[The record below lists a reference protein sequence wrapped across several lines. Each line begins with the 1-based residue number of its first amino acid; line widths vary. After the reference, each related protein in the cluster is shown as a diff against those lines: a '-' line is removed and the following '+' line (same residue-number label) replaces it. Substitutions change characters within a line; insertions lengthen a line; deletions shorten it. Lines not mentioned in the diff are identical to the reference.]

1 MVTWQQVCILFFM
14 MKKVTLQSIV
24 FQLFIFSFLSCGGG
38 ETPVAKQPVSAKQ
51 DEGTVQMVKLLQD
64 AYAKIDPMQAAFYS
78 NSIRADRFKAQMESL
93 TDPQQKYV
101 ANLQFAYELL
111 GAGKNEQAVV
121 EFEKLLAF
129 LGKIPNSGQQA
140 YQVKK
145 LLALSYMRL
154 GETSNCIERTNDE
167 TCLMPIQGKGVYTI
181 TESSRSAIKIYES
194 MLQENPFDYESMWM
208 LNFAYMTLGE
218 YPQKVPKGL
227 LIPPSSFESDYKLPV
242 FKNIAEKIGVSD
254 IGLSGGEC
262 VEDFNNDGLLDIIAS
277 SWGAKDQLRFYVNK
291 GDGTFVEKT
300 AEAGLTGLTGGLNTN
315 HADYNNDGFMDVFV
329 MRGAWYEASG
339 NLPNSL
345 LRNNGDGTFS
355 DVTIAAGMLAYA
367 PTQSAA
373 WADFNNDGWLDLFV
387 SNESGQGFT
396 HPCEFYFNN
405 KDGTFTNRINET
417 GLGGMLGYIKG
428 CSAGD
433 VNNDGWQDLYINTLN
448 TPNLLLI
455 NNGPAANGA
464 VTFRDVANQA
474 GVTAP
479 IVGFPCWMFDFN
491 NDGWEDIFAA
501 GFGVPEGKTAA
512 HLATLNFKGQFVG
525 GNPHLYINNKNGT
538 FKDIYKEA
546 GLDEAMFAMGSNYG
560 DLDNDGWLDCYIGT
574 GAPGLT
580 AIVPNKMFRNNNGK
594 TFQDV
599 TTAGGF
605 GHIQKGHGVG
615 FGDFDNDGDQDIFSI
630 IGGALEGDVFG
641 DVFFLNPVGN
651 QKSWVTLKL
660 VGTTSNRCA
669 IGARVKVVCVNRD
682 GQERS
687 IYNTVST
694 GSSFGSN
701 SLQLEVGLDDAVKI
715 KEVEVAWPNAAQTKN
730 TYKNID
736 VNKFVELT
744 EGNEAPKYLSPKVFS
759 FEG

>member
-1 MVTWQQVCILFFM
+1 
-14 MKKVTLQSIV
+14 MKKYTLQFIV
-24 FQLFIFSFLSCGGG
+24 FQLVILVFMSCGGG
-38 ETPVAKQPVSAKQ
+38 GSAPVDQPLSKGQ
-51 DEGTVQMVKLLQD
+51 DEGTAQMVKLLQE
-64 AYAKIDPMQAAFYS
+64 AYAKIDPMKAAFYS
-78 NSIRADRFKAQMESL
+78 NSLRAENFKAQMENL
-93 TDPQQKYV
+93 ADPQQKFV
-101 ANLQFAYELL
+101 ANLQYAYELL
-111 GAGKNEQAVV
+111 GAGKNEQAIG
-121 EFEKLLAF
+121 EFEKLLA
-129 LGKIPNSGQQA
+129 LLQKSPNSGEYT

-154 GETSNCIERTNDE
+154 GETGNCIERTNDE
-167 TCLMPIQGKGVYTI
+167 TCLMPIQGKGIYTL

-194 MLQENPFDYESMWM
+194 MLEENPEDYESVWM

-218 YPQKVPKGL
+218 YPQKVPKKL

-242 FKNIAEKIGVSD
+242 FKNIAEKIGVSNV
-254 IGLSGGEC
+254 GLSGGEC

-277 SWGAKDQLRFYVNK
+277 SWGAKDQLRFYINN
-291 GDGTFVEKT
+291 GDGSFAEKT
-300 AEAGLTGLTGGLNTN
+300 TEAGLTGLTGGLNTN
-315 HADYNNDGFMDVFV
+315 HADYNNDGFVDVFV

-355 DVTIAAGMLAYA
+355 DVTIEAGMLAYA

-387 SNESGQGFT
+387 SNESGQGFS

-405 KDGTFTNRINET
+405 KNGTFTNLINET
-417 GLGGMLGYIKG
+417 GLGGMIGYIKG
-428 CSAGD
+428 CAAGD

-448 TPNLLLI
+448 TPNLLLM
-455 NNGPAANGA
+455 NNGPAANGV
-464 VTFRDVANQA
+464 VTFRDVANKA

-512 HLATLNFKGQFVG
+512 HLAALNYKGQFAG
-525 GNPHLYINNKNGT
+525 GNPHLYINTHNGA
-538 FKDIYKEA
+538 FKDIYKSA

-560 DLDNDGWLDCYIGT
+560 DLDNDGWLDCYVGT

-580 AIVPNKMFRNNNGK
+580 AIVPNKMFRNNKGK

-641 DVFFLNPVGN
+641 DVFFLNPIGN

-660 VGTTSNRCA
+660 EGTTSNRCA
-669 IGARVKVVCVNRD
+669 IGARVKITTINKE
-682 GQERS
+682 GLERS

-701 SLQLEVGLDDAVKI
+701 SLQLEVGLDDAVSI
-715 KEVEVAWPNAAQTKN
+715 KEVEVQWPNAAKTKSV
-730 TYKNID
+730 YKDLEI
-736 VNKFVELT
+736 NKFIRIT
-744 EGNEAPKYLSPKVFS
+744 EGKDLPEYFAPKVFS
-759 FEG
+759 FPQ